1 MSKVLTSPKGKAIF
15 PHLTEPDIKYK
26 VEGEYH
32 VKLECKKAES
42 EALIQAI
49 GNQVALQVKAQH
61 DLDPKKEVVKAPLP
75 YELIDD
81 TVIFNF
87 KLRASGKRKSDGKEF
102 TQKPDLRSADMM
114 KFPEDKQIWAD
125 SILRITFEPY
135 AWNMPIGIGCT
146 LRLKTVQV
154 IDLVTGSAES
164 NLGDLKPEHTEAPF

>member
-1 MSKVLTSPKGKAIF
+1 M
-15 PHLTEPDIKYK
+15 
-26 VEGEYH
+26 
-32 VKLECKKAES
+32 
-42 EALIQAI
+42 
-49 GNQVALQVKAQH
+49 
-61 DLDPKKEVVKAPLP
+61 VKAPLP
-75 YELIDD
+75 YEVIDD